1 MKHLYII
8 GNGFDLFTG
17 FRTSY
22 ADFKHWLEINYV
34 FVYENMKA
42 AYNMEGEWWNN
53 FEVNLGELDIH
64 QYVRNFTPPD
74 KSAEEIIKQIEERN
88 NHLNST
94 SLIPVLY
101 IESTCARRLRGL
113 LDILQYY
120 FERWV
125 ADCQSMI
132 TDTQYTYIEKD
143 DSYFINF
150 NYTDTLEW
158 LYKIP
163 DERVLHIHGRASK
176 HDKLIFGHNQSF
188 VGNMYDGPNHDI
200 ERTCFE
206 LSLYEK
212 NPYEHIFEYDKLPE
226 ILFDVKEIHVYGLSI
241 STVDEDYLDWIEQH
255 TPQDCK
261 WEFSWFSEQ
270 DKQRIEKFVLNHWR
284 IKDRYQLIQL
294 QPIYKNEIN
303 KDPQ

>member
-17 FRTSY
+17 LHTSY
-22 ADFKHWLEINYV
+22 SDFKHWLEHKYI

-42 AYNMEGEWWNN
+42 AYNMDGKWWNN

-64 QYVRNFTPPD
+64 QYVRNFTPPE

-94 SLIPVLY
+94 SLVPDLH
-101 IESTCARRLRGL
+101 IESTCASRLRGF
-113 LDILQYY
+113 LDILQYC
-120 FERWV
+120 FERWI

-132 TDTQYTYIEKD
+132 TDPQYTSIEKN

-150 NYTDTLEW
+150 NYTDTVEW

-163 DERVLHIHGRASK
+163 DDRVLHIHGRASK
-176 HDKLIFGHNQSF
+176 HDKLIFGHNKYLH
-188 VGNMYDGPNHDI
+188 GGMYDGVDVDQ
-200 ERTCFE
+200 TYLE
-206 LSLYEK
+206 LSKYQK
-212 NPYEHIFEYDKLPE
+212 NPYEHIFKHNELPD
-226 ILFDVKEIHVYGLSI
+226 ILSNVEFVHVYGLSL
-241 STVDEDYLDWIEQH
+241 SPVYEDYIDWIERN

-270 DKQRIEKFVLNHWR
+270 DKQRIEEFILNHWR

-294 QPIYKNEIN
+294 QPINKNEIN
-303 KDPQ
+303 KDLQ

>member
-22 ADFKHWLEINYV
+22 ADFKRWLEINYV
-34 FVYENMKA
+34 FVYEKMKA

-64 QYVRNFTPPD
+64 QYVRNFTPPE

-94 SLIPVLY
+94 SLIPDLH

-113 LDILQYY
+113 PDILQHC

-125 ADCQSMI
+125 ADCQSII
-132 TDTQYTYIEKD
+132 TTPQYVYIEKD

-163 DERVLHIHGRASK
+163 DEKVLHIHGRASK
-176 HDKLIFGHNQSF
+176 HDKLIFGHNKYIHGGMFEGVDVDQ
-188 VGNMYDGPNHDI
+188 
-200 ERTCFE
+200 TCLE
-206 LSLYEK
+206 LSKYLK
-212 NPYEHIFEYDKLPE
+212 NPYEYIFTHNKLPD
-226 ILFDVKEIHVYGLSI
+226 ILSNVEFVHVYGLSL
-241 STVDEDYLDWIEQH
+241 SPVDENYLDWI
-255 TPQDCK
+255 
-261 WEFSWFSEQ
+261 
-270 DKQRIEKFVLNHWR
+270 
-284 IKDRYQLIQL
+284 
-294 QPIYKNEIN
+294 
-303 KDPQ
+303 